1 VPIVSPQLDDL
12 TYDRVVAE
20 LTRRIPVYSPEWT
33 DFNDSDPGITL
44 IQLFAYLAEM
54 VGYRLNRIPEKTQ
67 INLLR
72 LLGVELN
79 PAHAATT
86 RLALLLADPTTLTSY
101 TLAQGASAKASIG
114 SPPPAFETDQAI
126 DIVPAET
133 VVLVTTKFDDIRNPI
148 GTDPPSP
155 SVQGSDYL
163 TLVWDG
169 QSPKLKDMPLGP
181 VTLAPVAA
189 QRYLWLG
196 LSYNDALGAG
206 FRGTQVT
213 VTIQFDDDEQP
224 SFTAT
229 CECGPQAVPGE
240 AGVQIT
246 WLSYYDTQADG
257 FLPVTGQIDD
267 TTNQLANSGT
277 LSFTVPLTIGPIPA
291 GEFKPL
297 YTPPPGPT
305 PLQACTVLATNIN
318 DGVKTIPAI
327 GTGAGQIDV
336 PTWIGQYTTALSAA
350 VSATASA
357 ASGSPAPPVPNPLDP
372 KYYPTMGWFR
382 IALQAV
388 PAAPLATAKLR
399 IATFNAVPVTNA
411 TTVTNE
417 LLSVADG
424 TPGQSYQLAN
434 TNIQPGTLQ
443 LAVQESPQSDN
454 APLVAW
460 TVVDSLDPYGPND
473 RVGALDPEAGM
484 VTFGD
489 GINGRIVPLV
499 PQGGQIVALIYRWG
513 GGESGNVAV
522 GAITTLNSSGAGISG
537 VVNFVAAT
545 GGEDAETLDAA
556 EIRARKDLSTRS
568 RAVTAADFAWIASQT
583 PTVEVARALVVP
595 LRLPLD
601 ASTSVT
607 PVTSTPCGAAVPT
620 VAAGLADTI
629 AAGVVSVIVV
639 PQQADPEPTPT
650 PSFLNAVCQYLDAYR
665 LVTTEVYVVPPQ
677 YARLCNMQVSVKG
690 QPGYTRAQLQTL
702 VSAQLSTYLHVLT
715 GGDAGT
721 GYDFG
726 DELHIADLI
735 AQVYRV
741 SGVERVD
748 NITAS
753 FVRTKSNAS
762 PRHGSLVLCP
772 SGPTQYDHLSLA
784 PEENVS
790 FNADTFLL
798 STVS

>member
-1 VPIVSPQLDDL
+1 MPIVSPQLDDL

-44 IQLFAYLAEM
+44 IQLFGYLAEM

-67 INLLR
+67 VNLLR

-86 RLALLLADPTTLTSY
+86 RLALLLADPTTLTAY
-101 TLAQGASAKASIG
+101 TLAQGASAKATTG
-114 SPPPAFETDQAI
+114 SPPPAFETDVAI
-126 DIVPAET
+126 DVVPAET
-133 VVLVTTKFDDIRNPI
+133 TVLVTTKFDDIRNPI
-148 GTDPPSP
+148 GTDTASP
-155 SVQGSDYL
+155 SVQASDYL

-169 QSPKLKDMPLGP
+169 QSPALSDMPLGP
-181 VTLAPVAA
+181 VTLAPKAA
-189 QRYLWLG
+189 QRYLWVG
-196 LSYNDALGAG
+196 VNYNNALSAG

-213 VTIQFDDDEQP
+213 FAIQFDDDEQP

-229 CECGPQAVPGE
+229 CECGPQLVPGE
-240 AGVQIT
+240 PGVQIT
-246 WLSYYDTQADG
+246 WLSYYDAVADTI
-257 FLPVTGQIDD
+257 LPVTGLINDA
-267 TTNQLANSGT
+267 TNQMANSGT

-291 GEFKPL
+291 GEFQPL
-297 YTPPPGPT
+297 YTPPTGPT
-305 PLQACTVLATNIN
+305 PLAACTALATNIN
-318 DGVKTIPAI
+318 AGVKTIPAI

-336 PTWIGQYTTALSAA
+336 PTWIGKYTTALSNA
-350 VSATASA
+350 VTATTSA
-357 ASGSPAPPVPNPLDP
+357 ASGSPGQLVPNPLDP

-388 PAAPLATAKLR
+388 PAAPFATTKLR
-399 IATFNAVPVTNA
+399 IATFNALPVTNA

-417 LLSVADG
+417 LLGVADG
-424 TPGQSYQLAN
+424 TPGQTYQLAN
-434 TNIQPGTLQ
+434 SNIQPGSLQ

-454 APLVAW
+454 QPLVPW

-473 RVGALDPEAGM
+473 RVAALDPEAGTI
-484 VTFGD
+484 TFGD
-489 GINGRIVPLV
+489 GVNGRIVPLV
-499 PQGGQIVALIYRWG
+499 PQGGQIVALVYRWG

-545 GGEDAETLDAA
+545 GGRDPETLDAA

-568 RAVTAADFAWIASQT
+568 RAVTAADFEWIASQT

-601 ASTSVT
+601 ASAAVV
-607 PVTSTPCGAAVPT
+607 PVTGTPCGAAVPT
-620 VAAGLADTI
+620 TAAGLADTV

-639 PQQADPEPTPT
+639 PQETDPEPTPT
-650 PSFLNAVCQYLDAYR
+650 PSFLSAVCQYLDPYR

-715 GGDAGT
+715 GGDDGT
-721 GYDFG
+721 GYPFG

-741 SGVERVD
+741 AGIERVD
-748 NITAS
+748 SVTAS
-753 FVRTKSNAS
+753 FVRTKSNAN
-762 PRHGSLVLCP
+762 PRQGSLVLCP
-772 SGPTQYDHLSLA
+772 TGATEYDHLSLA